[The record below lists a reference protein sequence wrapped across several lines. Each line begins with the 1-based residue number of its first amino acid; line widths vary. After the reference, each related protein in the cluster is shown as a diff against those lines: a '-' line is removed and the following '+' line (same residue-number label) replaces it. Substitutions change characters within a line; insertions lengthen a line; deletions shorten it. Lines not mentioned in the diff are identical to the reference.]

1 MTALRHTRQ
10 ELDNM
15 PLVEQAYQE
24 IRARILDNLWSPGY
38 QALEQEVALALGMS
52 RTPVHEALMRLQQ
65 EGLVEVAPRRG
76 MRVLP
81 VSPTDMREI
90 YEILTALECMA
101 AEILGKRTPSSE
113 ELRPLVEATQAM
125 EAALGRDDLDAWAR
139 ADETFHQ
146 ALVKLA
152 GNKMLLDA
160 VMGYWDRAHRARMFT
175 LRLRPKPVNSTKE
188 HMELVDMLAA
198 GDGAGAALV
207 NRAHRERAS
216 RELLAIF
223 ERYRLQQL

>member
-10 ELDNM
+10 ELENL

-101 AEILGKRTPSSE
+101 VEILAKRRPSQQ
-113 ELRPLVEATQAM
+113 ELTPLVEATQLM
-125 EAALGRDDLDAWAR
+125 ETALAREDLDAWAK
-139 ADETFHQ
+139 ADETFHM

-152 GNKMLLDA
+152 GNRLLLET

-175 LRLRPKPVNSTKE
+175 LRLRPKPVNSTQE
-188 HMELVDMLAA
+188 HMQLVDMLAA
-198 GDGAGAALV
+198 GDSAGAAQV
-207 NRAHRERAS
+207 NRSHRERAS

-223 ERYRLQQL
+223 ERYQLQQL

>member
-10 ELDNM
+10 ELDNL

-101 AEILGKRTPSSE
+101 VEILAKRTPSQK
-113 ELRPLVEATQAM
+113 ELKPLVEATQLM
-125 EAALGRDDLDAWAR
+125 EAALAREDLDAWAK
-139 ADETFHQ
+139 ADETFHM

-152 GNKMLLDA
+152 GNRLLLET

-175 LRLRPKPVNSTKE
+175 LRLRPKPVNSTQE
-188 HMELVDMLAA
+188 HMQLVDMLAA
-198 GDGAGAALV
+198 GDSAGAAQV

-223 ERYRLQQL
+223 ERYQLQQL